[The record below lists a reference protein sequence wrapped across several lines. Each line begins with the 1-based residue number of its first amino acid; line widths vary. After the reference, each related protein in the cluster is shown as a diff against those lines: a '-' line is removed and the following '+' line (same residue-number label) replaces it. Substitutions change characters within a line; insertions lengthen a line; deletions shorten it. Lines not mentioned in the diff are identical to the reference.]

1 MIFGE
6 DYEKNRRESV
16 AQARRAP
23 KGLEA
28 IHLVPG
34 AVVTM
39 GPSKH
44 TGDRSYIEVIWEV
57 VACNGGHV
65 ALKRLH
71 GTTYGGDVKIIVVSE
86 HEWYPA
92 EALYDAICAAETLA
106 E

>member
-6 DYEKNRRESV
+6 DWEKNRRESI
-16 AQARRAP
+16 AQAKRAP
-23 KGLEA
+23 KGMEA
-28 IHLVPG
+28 IQLVPG
-34 AVVTM
+34 AIVTM
-39 GPSKH
+39 GPCKH
-44 TGDRSYIEVIWEV
+44 TGDRSYIDVIWEV

-71 GTTYGGDVKIIVVSE
+71 GTTFTDDVKIIVVSE

-92 EALYDAICAAETLA
+92 EGLFDAVRAAGKTA